1 MNGIDTIIKCIE
13 EKTQDPVKIRMYF
26 KLIVEKM
33 EMKEKKK
40 MPKYWSFD
48 DIDDDSKSAV

>member
-1 MNGIDTIIKCIE
+1 
-13 EKTQDPVKIRMYF
+13 
-26 KLIVEKM
+26 
-33 EMKEKKK
+33 MKEKDKRK

>member
-1 MNGIDTIIKCIE
+1 MELLTVKCQNVLNVNIG
-13 EKTQDPVKIRMYF
+13 MYL

-40 MPKYWSFD
+40 MPKYWEFD
-48 DIDDDSKSAV
+48 DIDDDSKGAV